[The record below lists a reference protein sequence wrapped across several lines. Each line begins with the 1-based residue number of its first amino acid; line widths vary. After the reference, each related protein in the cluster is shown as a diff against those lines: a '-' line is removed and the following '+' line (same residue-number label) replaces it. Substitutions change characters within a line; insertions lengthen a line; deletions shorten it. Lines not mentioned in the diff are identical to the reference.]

1 MSNKSMQGRKAEDVR
16 NDYEGFAEKFKP
28 KKTTDDC
35 YTPPMV
41 YEAIKEWACEHYGID
56 RQKIV
61 RPFYPGGNYE
71 TYEYKD
77 GEIVLDN
84 PPFSILSK
92 ITDFYLRQNIH
103 FFLFAPELTLFNLMK
118 REKVNA
124 VVADAKIVYENGA
137 VVKTGFVTTLGDYA
151 IEGNAELNRKIKEAM
166 KEIKSNEV
174 RLPKYKYPKEVLM
187 VNDVKKLVNKGIS
200 IKIERKGISFTRGLD
215 SQKIKGKSM
224 YGAGFLLS
232 KEEAAKVEAAKV
244 EAAKVEA
251 AKVETTKAEEYT
263 WELSERE
270 KEIISKML

>member
-1 MSNKSMQGRKAEDVR
+1 MENVR
-16 NDYEGFAEKFKP
+16 NDYEGFVEKFKP

-41 YEAIKEWACEHYGID
+41 YEAIKEWVCEHYGID

-103 FFLFAPELTLFNLMK
+103 FFLFAPELTLFSLMK

-137 VVKTGFVTTLGDYA
+137 AVKTGFVTTLGNYA

-187 VNDVKKLVNKGIS
+187 VNDVKKTCK
-200 IKIERKGISFTRGLD
+200 
-215 SQKIKGKSM
+215 
-224 YGAGFLLS
+224 
-232 KEEAAKVEAAKV
+232 
-244 EAAKVEA
+244 
-251 AKVETTKAEEYT
+251 
-263 WELSERE
+263 
-270 KEIISKML
+270 

>member
-1 MSNKSMQGRKAEDVR
+1 MENVR
-16 NDYEGFAEKFKP
+16 NDYEGFVEKFKP

-41 YEAIKEWACEHYGID
+41 YEAIKEWVCEHYGID

-103 FFLFAPELTLFNLMK
+103 FFLFAPELTLFSLMK

-137 VVKTGFVTTLGDYA
+137 AVKTGFVTTLGNYA

-215 SQKIKGKSM
+215 SQKNK
-224 YGAGFLLS
+224 
-232 KEEAAKVEAAKV
+232 
-244 EAAKVEA
+244 
-251 AKVETTKAEEYT
+251 
-263 WELSERE
+263 RE
-270 KEIISKML
+270 KHVRSRLLTIKRRSGKGRSGKGRSGKGRSGKGRNDKSGRIHVGIKRKRERNYE